1 MTTRMTATLV
11 SRVSRRAR
19 ALPSLNLK
27 KKRDS
32 LRKHPFLLTLRRW
45 GRPQLR
51 RARRNGCFRRR
62 KERPLAVYSGMGP
75 EGVYSLERLPCS
87 VFEQGRGRW
96 GRGAYLRTLFWNQD
110 KLITIHVTR
119 CNCYRVYSSKK
130 VVWVSIL
137 SHFSFVYHKIL
148 RWKKDYWHWSG

>member
-27 KKRDS
+27 KKRDHS
-32 LRKHPFLLTLRRW
+32 QSIQEWDL
-45 GRPQLR
+45 
-51 RARRNGCFRRR
+51 
-62 KERPLAVYSGMGP
+62 

-96 GRGAYLRTLFWNQD
+96 GRGGGGG
-110 KLITIHVTR
+110 LI
-119 CNCYRVYSSKK
+119 
-130 VVWVSIL
+130 
-137 SHFSFVYHKIL
+137 
-148 RWKKDYWHWSG
+148 

>member
-27 KKRDS
+27 KKRNRSQSIQEWD
-32 LRKHPFLLTLRRW
+32 L
-45 GRPQLR
+45 
-51 RARRNGCFRRR
+51 
-62 KERPLAVYSGMGP
+62 

-96 GRGAYLRTLFWNQD
+96 RRGG
-110 KLITIHVTR
+110 LI
-119 CNCYRVYSSKK
+119 
-130 VVWVSIL
+130 
-137 SHFSFVYHKIL
+137 
-148 RWKKDYWHWSG
+148 